1 MDSDI
6 RPGKELGHD
15 QLQVT
20 GSSTLDGTLNI
31 TTGAYSDPTVRATL
45 DSFTLITSTSGSTGT
60 FGTVNYNGTAL
71 TAAHQGNGLFRN
83 LIYDANN
90 VTLENLF
97 ALEGDADGDKDI
109 DITDF
114 NILASN
120 FDDIGANSD
129 TNDWTTADF
138 DLDGD
143 IDITDFN
150 FLAANFADTGYISGP
165 AGGQVPEPTAIMLLL
180 IGSLVWTLRRV
191 R

>member
-1 MDSDI
+1 MKARRLGLNAMDSDI
-6 RPGKELGHD
+6 RPGKNLGHD

-20 GSSTLDGTLNI
+20 GGSTLNGTLNI
-31 TTGAYSDPTVRATL
+31 TTEVYSDPTVRATL
-45 DSFTLITSTSGSTGT
+45 NNFTLIASVGDTTGT
-60 FGTVNYNGTAL
+60 FDTVNYNGTAL

-97 ALEGDADGDKDI
+97 ALEGNADGDKDI

-120 FDDIGANSD
+120 FDNIGANSD

-150 FLAANFADTGYISGP
+150 FLAGNFTDTDYISSPYGAKYP
-165 AGGQVPEPTAIMLLL
+165 NQPR
-180 IGSLVWTLRRV
+180 SCCY
-191 R
+191 